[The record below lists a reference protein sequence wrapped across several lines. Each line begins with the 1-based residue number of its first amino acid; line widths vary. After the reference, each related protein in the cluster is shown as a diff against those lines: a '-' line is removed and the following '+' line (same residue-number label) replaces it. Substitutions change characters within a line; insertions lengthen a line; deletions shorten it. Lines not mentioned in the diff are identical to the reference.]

1 MSDERKPE
9 PQAPEAENSELSG
22 KDMEEVVAGAAIVS
36 DPDEGGDVQVVSEL
50 TKAER
55 RETWP
60 RSGTSRKV
68 VRPRTERASRRL

>member
-50 TKAER
+50 TKD
-55 RETWP
+55 
-60 RSGTSRKV
+60 GTKGNVAAKWNIAKGS
-68 VRPRTERASRRL
+68 AA